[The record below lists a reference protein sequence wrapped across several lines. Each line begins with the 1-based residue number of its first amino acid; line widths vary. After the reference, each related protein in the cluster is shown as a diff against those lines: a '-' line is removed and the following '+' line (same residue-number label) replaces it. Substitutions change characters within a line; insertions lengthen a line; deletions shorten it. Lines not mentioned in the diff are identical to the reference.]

1 MAQIIIPTPLR
12 KLTDQQANFET
23 SGTTVQKAI
32 EELATQ
38 YPKLKNHLLDQDGKI
53 RSFIRIFVE
62 DEDILGLQN
71 EATPLGENQTL
82 SIIPAIAGGAS

>member
-82 SIIPAIAGGAS
+82 SIIPAIAGGVF